1 MSNNSPHVVPGGSSN
16 YGPPLGANFIPNLQ
30 YIINIT
36 QSAPAVVT
44 FAGNHN
50 FTVAEWISF
59 RIPPPN
65 GMIQLNNQKAE
76 ILSITPT
83 TVTIAVDSTNF
94 YPFIYVQDPQVPC
107 VAVPA
112 GSGVIQG
119 TTTVTL
125 EDAFDNQP
133 VFT

>member
-1 MSNNSPHVVPGGSSN
+1 MSGPFNSN
-16 YGPPLGANFIPNLQ
+16 FGPPFGADFIPNLQ
-30 YIINIT
+30 YITNIT
-36 QSAPAVVT
+36 QSSPAIVT
-44 FAGNHN
+44 FLDDHS

-59 RIPPPN
+59 RVPPPN
-65 GMIQLNNQKAE
+65 GMIQLNNQKAK
-76 ILSITPT
+76 ILSSTPM
-83 TVTIAVDSTNF
+83 TVTIAVDTTNF

-112 GSGVIQG
+112 GSGIIQG

-133 VFT
+133 VL